1 VNDDGTVLA
10 HVFTDK
16 GSFIQPTLKQGDGPC
31 EWIGRHEYRFLTTK
45 RALTRRALLVKGYR
59 NGTIDFGKFQINSA
73 WEAKAA
79 SMGYNIYL
87 PEGNEAYVYLLYD
100 TRGTEDWY
108 SSKHCWSK

>member
-1 VNDDGTVLA
+1 MEQKPSVGRIVVYHNPGSKDGTYSANTVPGMEKIAKCELGGT
-10 HVFTDK
+10 HYR
-16 GSFIQPTLKQGDGPC
+16 QDG
-31 EWIGRHEYRFLTTK
+31 T
-45 RALTRRALLVKGYR
+45 LVK
-59 NGTIDFGKFQINSA
+59 NLIKNEVLDFGKFQINSA

-87 PEGNEAYVYLLYD
+87 PEGNEDFAYWLYN